1 MRNIDFANTNLSQ
14 NPKLVYINE
23 TEAFRHVS
31 LIKCVLIPILEKIKV
46 EFLKLGIGPFTNEFL
61 NDVLFD
67 NCSLIKSQ
75 VPANKLAGLLIAC
88 KELQH
93 PGRLELE
100 ILKDFP
106 SIDESGEII
115 LSDESVAAIR
125 EFNSIYAITAKGVEL
140 FEAHKRA
147 AEALNEFYQLAKE
160 NIEPTPETL
169 AELFL
174 FDREGNIIPS
184 PQEYDLF
191 HYVTSP
197 ELQQQ
202 N

>member
-1 MRNIDFANTNLSQ
+1 M
-14 NPKLVYINE
+14 Y
-23 TEAFRHVS
+23 
-31 LIKCVLIPILEKIKV
+31 LEP
-46 EFLKLGIGPFTNEFL
+46 L
-61 NDVLFD
+61 
-67 NCSLIKSQ
+67 
-75 VPANKLAGLLIAC
+75 
-88 KELQH
+88 
-93 PGRLELE
+93 GRLELE

-115 LSDESVAAIR
+115 LSDESVEAIR

-160 NIEPTPETL
+160 NIDPTPETL

-174 FDREGNIIPS
+174 FDKEGNIITS